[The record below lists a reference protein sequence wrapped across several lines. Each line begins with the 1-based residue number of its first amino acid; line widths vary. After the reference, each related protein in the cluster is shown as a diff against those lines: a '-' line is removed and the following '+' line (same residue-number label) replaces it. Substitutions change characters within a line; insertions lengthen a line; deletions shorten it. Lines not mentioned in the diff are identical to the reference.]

1 MYLHVDD
8 PPFKKLPLRSPWLCR
23 EIKRRTI
30 SLVGFADITIDLL
43 EARFWTASEALEHG
57 ER

>member
-30 SLVGFADITIDLL
+30 SLVGFGEIAIDLR
-43 EARFWTASEALEHG
+43 EVRFWIVSGLPTSM
-57 ER
+57 